1 MHPPDSTGS
10 IDTVTN
16 RAMKETSP
24 KENLLLRSRTLSGP
38 CVTVSRCSGDLVRVT
53 NAKGENVLPRPR
65 HNKASRTSVIT
76 KGPGSRC
83 ENNYY
88 ETSFGDYVCQDT
100 IFFSVVVILPIDFRI
115 FSLFAWRIWRI
126 SFARQFLYNAPTNI
140 RHELFYDEQICL
152 SDIFIR
158 AFFFL
163 SSSFSFFPVSLF
175 APAAFVEK
183 VTEAGGGFSVRSSLA
198 GIICEINYDA
208 EWESRRLGNNS
219 CPAMKFIGAA
229 KVCLSRPLG
238 WDTCLYATAGF

>member
-1 MHPPDSTGS
+1 MR
-10 IDTVTN
+10 
-16 RAMKETSP
+16 RA
-24 KENLLLRSRTLSGP
+24 RTCCRGL
-38 CVTVSRCSGDLVRVT
+38 DII
-53 NAKGENVLPRPR
+53 KPRAHR
-65 HNKASRTSVIT
+65 WSQ
-76 KGPGSRC
+76 KGPALVAR
-83 ENNYY
+83 
-88 ETSFGDYVCQDT
+88 TT
-100 IFFSVVVILPIDFRI
+100 IMKRVSGITFAKTQFFFSVVVILPIDFRI